1 MHAKHSIHIPSLA
14 IAAALCASVFPAAA
28 DGWRPSG
35 YVVQAGAADFGI
47 WNASVGLTWPWAWK
61 SSLLGTEV
69 GGLTE
74 ASLAHW
80 DAPSKG
86 GRRGFT
92 QLALVPM
99 FRFRFAQGLSPWFA
113 EAGVG
118 LSAMDQHFVTRDKQ
132 FTTSFNFVDV
142 VGVGRSFGA
151 ARGQELGLRLQH
163 VSNAG
168 IRVPNPGQNFVQ
180 LRYAAAF

>member
-1 MHAKHSIHIPSLA
+1 MRTKHLHLPSLA
-14 IAAALCASVFPAAA
+14 WLAVCCAVVLPATAQ
-28 DGWRPSG
+28 GLRPAG
-35 YVVQAGAADFGI
+35 YFVQAGAADFD
-47 WNASVGLTWPWAWK
+47 ASVGLTWPWAWK

-74 ASLAHW
+74 GYIAHW
-80 DAPSKG
+80 DGRSRT

-92 QLALVPM
+92 QVGLIPV
-99 FRFRFAQGLSPWFA
+99 FRFRLDQGRSPWFG

-118 LSAMDQHFVTRDKQ
+118 VSLTDQLFVSEVKQ
-132 FTTSFNFVDV
+132 FTTTFNFVDV

-151 ARGQELGLRLQH
+151 DRRQEIGLRLQH

-180 LRYAAAF
+180 LRYAARF